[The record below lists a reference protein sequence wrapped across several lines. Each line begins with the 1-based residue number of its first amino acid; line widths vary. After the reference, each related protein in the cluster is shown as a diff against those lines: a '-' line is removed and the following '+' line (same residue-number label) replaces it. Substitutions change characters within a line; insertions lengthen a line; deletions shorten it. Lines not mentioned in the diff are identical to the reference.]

1 MELGAL
7 RLHYLRIMNTPEII
21 DSTDRLHLEVD
32 KDLKIKEAHIECFQ
46 EIPDWFLRRLA
57 DIRTEQ
63 DAKFRKRDDDLEL
76 RLVAS
81 VPGAVADHWARTGL
95 NLFDGSATAKEVV
108 MRLIKE
114 DLTKFPIG
122 RAHVCTP
129 VTNAHL

>member
-1 MELGAL
+1 MIRPPPMSTRTDTLFPFTTLFRATRSPWLLMELGAL
-7 RLHYLRIMNTPEII
+7 RLHYLRIMITPEII

-81 VPGAVADHWARTGL
+81 VPGA
-95 NLFDGSATAKEVV
+95 E
-108 MRLIKE
+108 
-114 DLTKFPIG
+114 IG
-122 RAHVCTP
+122 RAHV
-129 VTNAHL
+129 

>member
-76 RLVAS
+76 RLVARS
-81 VPGAVADHWARTGL
+81 EEHTSELQSLMRISYAVFCL
-95 NLFDGSATAKEVV
+95 K
-108 MRLIKE
+108 K
-114 DLTKFPIG
+114 
-122 RAHVCTP
+122 
-129 VTNAHL
+129 

>member
-1 MELGAL
+1 MELGSL
-7 RLHYLRIMNTPEII
+7 RLHYLRIMNTPEIN

-46 EIPDWFLRRLA
+46 EIPDSFLRRLA

-81 VPGAVADHWARTGL
+81 VHGAVAAHWATTGL
-95 NLFDGSATAKEVV
+95 NLFDGSATDTEAGQ
-108 MRLIKE
+108 RLINE
-114 DLTKFPIG
+114 HLTTLPTPG
-122 RAHVCTP
+122 RTEGRRDGK
-129 VTNAHL
+129 T

>member
-1 MELGAL
+1 M
-7 RLHYLRIMNTPEII
+7 RIS
-21 DSTDRLHLEVD
+21 DWSSDVCSSDLLHLEVD

-57 DIRTEQ
+57 DIRTGQ

-95 NLFDGSATAKEVV
+95 NLFDGIATAHEVV
-108 MRLIKE
+108 IRLIKE
-114 DLTKFPIG
+114 DLTKFLDTG
-122 RAHVCTP
+122 CSYERRGGKDWVGTC
-129 VTNAHL
+129 

>member
-108 MRLIKE
+108 K
-114 DLTKFPIG
+114 IG
-122 RAHVCTP
+122 RASGRERVSRKGRLRWSP
-129 VTNAHL
+129 AD